1 MKLSYATAVKLGLK
15 NGKIN
20 FEMPTAYIM
29 IGEKCIYNCA
39 FCSQAR
45 EATTPKDH
53 LSRVT
58 WPTFELSQIKEKLKN
73 NSFKR
78 ICLQVV
84 SSKGYEIELK
94 EALEFFKDIKI
105 PISISI
111 RPKNIEEVKELF
123 NKYNVDKVG
132 ISIDAVNENLFNK
145 IRNGNYQRQMSI
157 LRDCANI
164 FLHKITTHVIVGLGE
179 TDKDIVKFMLEM
191 KRLNVTTSLFAF
203 TPIQGT
209 PLENLSR
216 PSLERYRSIQ
226 YVREIINNYEVD
238 ITKFDFNP
246 DDSLKSMPNLYIDKE
261 EAKKTSGCPW
271 CTRPYYNDTPKKVYN
286 IPEVRKI

>member
-15 NGKIN
+15 KGKIN
-20 FEMPTAYIM
+20 FDMPTAYIM
-29 IGEKCIYNCA
+29 IGEKCVYNCA

-58 WPTFELSQIKEKLKN
+58 WINFELSEIKEHLKN
-73 NSFKR
+73 TSFKR

-84 SSKGYEIELK
+84 SSKNYEIELK
-94 EALEFFKDIKI
+94 KALEFFKNTKI

-111 RPKNIEEVKELF
+111 RPKNIDEVKELF
-123 NKYNVDKVG
+123 DKYKVDKVG

-145 IRNGNYQRQMSI
+145 IRNGNYQRQMNI

-191 KRLNVTTSLFAF
+191 KLMNVTISLFAF

-216 PSLERYRSIQ
+216 PSLERYRTIQ
-226 YVREIINNYEVD
+226 YVREIINNHNVK
-238 ITKFDFNP
+238 ITDFEFNS
-246 DDSLKSMPNLYIDKE
+246 DESLKKLPDLYIDKE
-261 EAKKTSGCPW
+261 EAIKTSGCPW